1 MLTKDDVQKALGEID
16 EGLDKSEDKKD
27 LNSANGAATEEGSL
41 KSVGEDMNKEGK
53 KKGEVK
59 AKKSVESFTDDLP
72 EEVETKVEVSSF
84 LKALVDH
91 TADRFDGLRDYV
103 AKSDEAMEVRS
114 EEIQEGVEDVQK
126 SLQNI
131 AIVLKAVCERIGIL
145 ENEPESQKS
154 VTRGNDGE
162 RNFHK
167 SVSAEEGSEA
177 VYKSLNGKAPG
188 VQKSMISTAMI
199 DLVQK
204 GRLSDLD
211 VVNFE
216 TYGHVS
222 PEADVLLRGI
232 LN

>member
-1 MLTKDDVQKALGEID
+1 MLTKDDVKKALREID
-16 EGLDKSEDKKD
+16 DGLDKSEGAD

-41 KSVGEDMNKEGK
+41 KSVGEDMNDKEN

-59 AKKSVESFTDDLP
+59 TKKSMPEDFFEQLP

-84 LKALVDH
+84 LKSLVDH
-91 TADRFDGLRDYV
+91 TADRVDGLKEFV
-103 AKSDEAMEVRS
+103 VKSDEASEVRA
-114 EEIQEGVEDVQK
+114 EEIQEGVQDLQK

-145 ENEPESQKS
+145 ENEPEAQKS
-154 VTRGNDGE
+154 VTNEGDGE
-162 RNFHK
+162 RTFQK
-167 SVSAEEGSEA
+167 SGAEEEGSDA
-177 VYKSLNGKAPG
+177 VYKSLNGKAPE
-188 VQKSMISTAMI
+188 VQKSMISSAMI

-204 GRLSDLD
+204 GKLSDLD

-216 TYGHVS
+216 TYGQVS
-222 PEADVLLRGI
+222 PEADVLLRGV